1 MSRRVV
7 ARAQVEGERRQRMK
21 SRIREIL
28 AAEAAASS
36 IRGESQ
42 RALVITASIVSRKF
56 IRVHKQTKT
65 TRYLEGI
72 SGTPRTFDSAQ
83 GGIAS
88 RLRHRRTP
96 PGTPGLRW
104 IIRAFNA
111 FALPRAPHWHQ
122 CGAGAQVREAPAHAV
137 VLARRSVPR
146 ADTSIKA
153 LLGRAE
159 RARYKANVNTSRPRR
174 GPPPCPS
181 ADSSPSGPRPVRALP
196 SVTEA
201 IQHAAADL
209 ILAPGSEADST
220 TGQESRPAERYP
232 RTGFALC
239 RDPGR
244 FEGLRLTGYPLAPS
258 APGADTSSPFSP
270 RKLIRLPIE
279 SPILPLLSPLA
290 RIPSSAV
297 RHSHLA
303 AGSCD
308 RSRVIVRFRFSRP
321 FLERGGGIA
330 RVRASGVEILRE
342 ERDDVSSVS
351 LKHAIAAPRVARLPL
366 RVKFSGRVSELF
378 NRQISRDPACLG
390 PENHSRPPTIRCR
403 YQLRVNSGHLY
414 ARAPYNLPRGLV
426 PGRST

>member
-1 MSRRVV
+1 V
-7 ARAQVEGERRQRMK
+7 K

-42 RALVITASIVSRKF
+42 GAFAITSSIVPRKF

-88 RLRHRRTP
+88 RLRHRGTP
-96 PGTPGLRW
+96 PGTPGLPW

-111 FALPRAPHWHQ
+111 FALPRAPHRHQ
-122 CGAGAQVREAPAHAV
+122 CGAGAQVRKAPAHAV

-258 APGADTSSPFSP
+258 APGADASSPFSP

-290 RIPSSAV
+290 RIPSSAT
-297 RHSHLA
+297 
-303 AGSCD
+303 
-308 RSRVIVRFRFSRP
+308 RSRGWLLRSFTRDRPIPITVSRP
-321 FLERGGGIA
+321 FLERAGGIA
-330 RVRASGVEILRE
+330 RVHASGVEILRE
-342 ERDDVSSVS
+342 ERDDVSSDS

-378 NRQISRDPACLG
+378 NRQISRDPACPG
-390 PENHSRPPTIRCR
+390 NHSRPPTIRCR
-403 YQLRVNSGHLY
+403 YQLRVNSAHLY